1 MNKDIINPSKKTI
14 TYAATLSSVVSLLP
28 VEEPDVPYLNRSNG
42 IVSITTT
49 PRKGQWAYGK
59 IPRLFLLYAQTLIK
73 EVSPM
78 VDFENRTI
86 HLDETFNSFCKN
98 TGIAA
103 NGQREQVTRMLE
115 NLGSTVF
122 QVTNWF
128 KDEQGRTVHDA
139 INVLVADCTHICFDR
154 NSDEYKEGSYIR
166 FRTYVG
172 NPQRESRS
180 FKPRDSD
187 ESREIIQ
194 SVGHLPVARPQ
205 NILHF

>member
-86 HLDETFNSFCKN
+86 HNFFRQGTTTLVVVGECLSFPL
-98 TGIAA
+98 T
-103 NGQREQVTRMLE
+103 L
-115 NLGSTVF
+115 
-122 QVTNWF
+122 
-128 KDEQGRTVHDA
+128 
-139 INVLVADCTHICFDR
+139 
-154 NSDEYKEGSYIR
+154 
-166 FRTYVG
+166 
-172 NPQRESRS
+172 
-180 FKPRDSD
+180 
-187 ESREIIQ
+187 
-194 SVGHLPVARPQ
+194 
-205 NILHF
+205 

>member
-166 FRTYVG
+166 FSELMWG
-172 NPQRESRS
+172 ILNENP
-180 FKPRDSD
+180 
-187 ESREIIQ
+187 
-194 SVGHLPVARPQ
+194 VPVTFSPA
-205 NILHF
+205 L

>member
-73 EVSPM
+73 DGSPM

-86 HLDETFNSFCKN
+86 HSFKHL
-98 TGIAA
+98 IRSA
-103 NGQREQVTRMLE
+103 
-115 NLGSTVF
+115 
-122 QVTNWF
+122 
-128 KDEQGRTVHDA
+128 RT
-139 INVLVADCTHICFDR
+139 
-154 NSDEYKEGSYIR
+154 
-166 FRTYVG
+166 
-172 NPQRESRS
+172 RESR
-180 FKPRDSD
+180 PMDNG
-187 ESREIIQ
+187 SR
-194 SVGHLPVARPQ
+194 
-205 NILHF
+205 

>member
-115 NLGSTVF
+115 NLGEHCLSSDQLV
-122 QVTNWF
+122 
-128 KDEQGRTVHDA
+128 QGRT
-139 INVLVADCTHICFDR
+139 
-154 NSDEYKEGSYIR
+154 G
-166 FRTYVG
+166 
-172 NPQRESRS
+172 
-180 FKPRDSD
+180 
-187 ESREIIQ
+187 
-194 SVGHLPVARPQ
+194 Q
-205 NILHF
+205 NCP

>member
-103 NGQREQVTRMLE
+103 NGQREQVSRMLE

-139 INVLVADCTHICFDR
+139 INVLVADRTHICFDR

-166 FRTYVG
+166 FSELMWG
-172 NPQRESRS
+172 ILNENPVPLTER
-180 FKPRDSD
+180 
-187 ESREIIQ
+187 
-194 SVGHLPVARPQ
+194 
-205 NILHF
+205 

>member
-128 KDEQGRTVHDA
+128 KDEQAELSMMPSMFWWPTALTSASTEIPTNTRKVR
-139 INVLVADCTHICFDR
+139 IFDSP
-154 NSDEYKEGSYIR
+154 NLCG
-166 FRTYVG
+166 
-172 NPQRESRS
+172 ESSTRIP
-180 FKPRDSD
+180 F
-187 ESREIIQ
+187 
-194 SVGHLPVARPQ
+194 L
-205 NILHF
+205 

>member
-1 MNKDIINPSKKTI
+1 MNKDIINPSRNTI

-73 EVSPM
+73 EGSPM

-128 KDEQGRTVHDA
+128 
-139 INVLVADCTHICFDR
+139 NCFCR
-154 NSDEYKEGSYIR
+154 G
-166 FRTYVG
+166 F
-172 NPQRESRS
+172 SR
-180 FKPRDSD
+180 
-187 ESREIIQ
+187 
-194 SVGHLPVARPQ
+194 LLA
-205 NILHF
+205 LA